1 MFVIYLCNILILIFG
16 LIVKI
21 FVLAPVLWSIFFK
34 IFIFVNL
41 EFRYLHVHFVIIF
54 LDHFLCIIRVYKY
67 VYHQF
72 EGINYAAVNSV
83 VGLAC

>member
-41 EFRYLHVHFVIIF
+41 EFRNLHVHFVIIF
-54 LDHFLCIIRVYKY
+54 LYNHLYL
-67 VYHQF
+67 
-72 EGINYAAVNSV
+72 NYAYG
-83 VGLAC
+83 VGKGFAIAESLNQSLFHSW